1 MIYLDNASTTQVSNH
16 VFDAMRPYFMEKYG
30 NPGNLHS
37 MGLEAASAVEKARA
51 QVAAPIHAD
60 PSEIIFTSGGSEAN
74 SLAITG
80 LLDYL
85 SNIGRTHIVVSNVEH
100 GSVLTATKS
109 AFYKGF
115 EVTYVPVDP
124 ATGCVKPQSVIDAMR
139 DNTGLVSVMCVNN
152 EIGTVNP
159 IDEIGCIA
167 HKHGAL
173 FHTDCVQAYCHRKID
188 VNKQFIDFL
197 SASGHKIHAPKG
209 IGMLYARNK
218 SILSPLISGSTSQ
231 EYGLR
236 GGTENV
242 PYIVGFGAAA
252 EEAYA
257 NIEYFDTCT
266 TGCRTRFI
274 FDLCKQLDGV
284 VSNVQKPESNIINL
298 RFEDVDGETLLLML
312 NSRGVIV
319 SAGSACSAHE
329 AKPSHVLKAI
339 GLSDDEARR
348 SIRVSFSI
356 MTRIEDVVE
365 AAKIVAESVKT
376 LRGETDE

>member
-37 MGLEAASAVEKARA
+37 MGIEAASAVEKARA
-51 QVAAPIHAD
+51 RVAKPIHAD

-80 LLDYL
+80 LLNHL
-85 SNIGRTHIVVSNVEH
+85 SETGRTHIVTSNVEH
-100 GSVLTATKS
+100 GSVLAATKY
-109 AFYKGF
+109 AIHKGF
-115 EVTYVPVDP
+115 EVTYVPVNP
-124 ATGCVKPQSVIDAMR
+124 ETGCVEPQAVIDAMR
-139 DNTGLVSVMCVNN
+139 DYTGLVSIMCVNN
-152 EIGTVNP
+152 EIGTTNP
-159 IDEIGCIA
+159 IEEIGLIA

-173 FHTDCVQAYCHRKID
+173 FHTDCVQAYCHKEID
-188 VNKQFIDFL
+188 VNKSYIDFL

-209 IGMLYARNK
+209 IGMLYAKNRHL
-218 SILSPLISGSTSQ
+218 LSPLISGSASQ

-257 NIEYFDTCT
+257 NIKQFDIRTS
-266 TGCRTRFI
+266 GCRTRLL
-274 FDLCKQLDGV
+274 FDIASNLDGV
-284 VSNVQKPESNIINL
+284 KSNIPKPNSNIVSL
-298 RFEDVDGETLLLML
+298 RFDGVDGETLLLML
-312 NSRGVIV
+312 NSRGVYV

-339 GLSDDEARR
+339 GLTDDEARR
-348 SIRVSFSI
+348 TVRVSFSI
-356 MTRIEDVVE
+356 MTKTEDVAE
-365 AAKIVAESVKT
+365 AARIIVDSVKI
-376 LRGETDE
+376 LRGDVE